1 MTFRKDT
8 SEGRWAC
15 TKGERYFHK
24 SWIFC
29 LENNFENALTDI
41 EAIIGL
47 ALFHATTSFYVWHS
61 RS

>member
-8 SEGRWAC
+8 SEGGWAC
-15 TKGERYFHK
+15 SKGECYFYK

-41 EAIIGL
+41 EAIIEL
-47 ALFHATTSFYVWHS
+47 ALLHATTSFSAWHS
-61 RS
+61 CS